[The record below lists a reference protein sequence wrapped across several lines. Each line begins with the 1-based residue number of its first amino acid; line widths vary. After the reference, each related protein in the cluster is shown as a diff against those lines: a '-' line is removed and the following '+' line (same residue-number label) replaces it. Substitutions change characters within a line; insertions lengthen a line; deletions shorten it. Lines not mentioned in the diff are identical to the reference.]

1 MPLFIRLLLAHFI
14 ADFPLQTKEVFHIK
28 SNTEWGVLLHT
39 TIVLVFSTLL
49 SFQYLENPR
58 VIMIVLIV
66 FITHTIIDK
75 VKLDY
80 LKKNNNNDIKIFIL
94 DQFLHISI
102 IFFLTFN
109 FNQEYLLV
117 SPFKNAFLDYLI
129 EIYNND
135 ILMIYL
141 IGYIL
146 SVFLIPILLLYVHGD
161 VKETQTEKITIRKKV
176 YIKIPSNEIIDKIYR
191 FFLTIST
198 QLLKERYIILIFLM
212 FLTANFFQSK
222 MNPYKVDKVFNL
234 KRILNTSLAIFF
246 GILLKF
252 I

>member
-1 MPLFIRLLLAHFI
+1 
-14 ADFPLQTKEVFHIK
+14 
-28 SNTEWGVLLHT
+28 
-39 TIVLVFSTLL
+39 
-49 SFQYLENPR
+49 
-58 VIMIVLIV
+58 MIVLIV

-109 FNQEYLLV
+109 FTQEYLLV

-135 ILMIYL
+135 ILMIYF

-146 SVFLIPILLLYVHGD
+146 SVFSIPILLLYIHGD
-161 VKETQTEKITIRKKV
+161 VNETQTEKITIRKKV

-198 QLLKERYIILIFLM
+198 QILEERYIIFIFLV
-212 FLTANFFQSK
+212 FLAANFFQSK

-234 KRILNTSLAIFF
+234 KRILNTSLAIFI

-252 I
+252 V

>member
-1 MPLFIRLLLAHFI
+1 MSLFIRLLLAHFI

-58 VIMIVLIV
+58 AIMIVLIV

-80 LKKNNNNDIKIFIL
+80 LKKNNNNDIKIFML

-109 FNQEYLLV
+109 FNQKYLLV

-141 IGYIL
+141 MGYIL

-161 VKETQTEKITIRKKV
+161 VNETQTETIIIRKKV

-191 FFLTIST
+191 FFLTISS
-198 QLLKERYIILIFLM
+198 QLLDERNIILIFLI
-212 FLTANFFQSK
+212 FLVANFFQYK
-222 MNPYKVDKVFNL
+222 LNQDKVDKVFNL
-234 KRILNTSLAIFF
+234 KRILNTSLAIFI

>member
-1 MPLFIRLLLAHFI
+1 MSLFIRLILAHFI

-28 SNTEWGVLLHT
+28 SSTRWGVLLHS

-49 SFQYLENPR
+49 SFQYLVNPR

-80 LKKNNNNDIKIFIL
+80 LKKNSNSNIKIFIL

-109 FNQEYLLV
+109 FHQKYLLV

-135 ILMIYL
+135 ILLIYL

-146 SVFLIPILLLYVHGD
+146 SVFFIPILLLYVHD
-161 VKETQTEKITIRKKV
+161 DIKETQIEKITIRKKV
-176 YIKIPSNEIIDKIYR
+176 YLKIPSNEIIDKIYR
-191 FFLTIST
+191 FFLTISA
-198 QLLKERYIILIFLM
+198 QLLEERYIILIFLV
-212 FLTANFFQSK
+212 FLAANFVQYKLNSD
-222 MNPYKVDKVFNL
+222 KVDKVFNL